1 MAHDGSGRGWLK
13 TSVDRTSPHRAER
26 EPPPFTDLHSHLVP
40 GVDDGSDSVEESL
53 ESLAALRAEGVRALV
68 TTPHLLLP
76 RLATEADLTRELDL
90 HRAAFDELVEATVD
104 RDDLP
109 AIALGQEIW
118 APDVYQIRRV
128 VGRADVGLGRGH
140 YLLVEFGFDLQG
152 SHEDVVREAL
162 GAGRGIVVAHPE
174 RYRYAPGLAPLEQM
188 RRWRELGAL
197 LQVNAGSF
205 NGYYAGPN
213 PDAEELAWA
222 MVERG
227 LVDLVATDHHGI
239 RRAGVSLLE
248 AFEAL
253 AHRGERE
260 LAERVLARAPGQV
273 AAADL
278 IAGDGKAVS
287 APPAGG

>member
-1 MAHDGSGRGWLK
+1 MQ
-13 TSVDRTSPHRAER
+13 
-26 EPPPFTDLHSHLVP
+26 PPLFTDLHSHLVP
-40 GVDDGSDSVEESL
+40 DVDDGSASVEESI
-53 ESLAALRAEGVRALV
+53 ESLAALRAEGVGSLV

-76 RLATEADLTRELDL
+76 RLASEADLTRELAL
-90 HRAAFDELVEATVD
+90 HRTAFDQLAQAVRG

-109 AIALGQEIW
+109 AIGLGQEIW

-128 VGRADVGLGRGH
+128 VQRTDVGYNSGH

-152 SHEDVVREAL
+152 THEDVVREVLA
-162 GAGRGIVVAHPE
+162 GGRGIVVGHPE
-174 RYRYAPGLAPLEQM
+174 RYRYVPCVEPLEQM

-205 NGYYAGPN
+205 NGYYAHSN
-213 PDAEELAWA
+213 PGAQDLAWA

-227 LVDLVATDHHGI
+227 LVDLISTDHHGS

-253 AHRGERE
+253 AARGERE
-260 LAERVLARAPGQV
+260 LAERVLARAPDQV
-273 AAADL
+273 AR
-278 IAGDGKAVS
+278 AGLNGGGRPLS
-287 APPAGG
+287 SPPAAGSSRSP